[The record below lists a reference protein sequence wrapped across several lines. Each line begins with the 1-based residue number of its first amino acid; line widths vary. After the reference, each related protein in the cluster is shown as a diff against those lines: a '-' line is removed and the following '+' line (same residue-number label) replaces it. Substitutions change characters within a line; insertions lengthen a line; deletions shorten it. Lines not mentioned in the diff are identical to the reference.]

1 MMWTKNT
8 RGVLVPLAESAGS
21 GVWCYSCVAKR
32 AVARE
37 VAAAARDPATGIIMG
52 AEPLTLPGSSAR
64 ACLLI
69 HGWLGSRNDLG
80 DLPARLNARGLTVR
94 AMLLPGHGTT
104 PYDLETVAAERFIE
118 AVRWE
123 YRALKAAH
131 EDVTVIGFSIG
142 GALATLLAAEEA
154 PDRLVLVAPYF
165 DVAYKP
171 YYVLPA
177 PVWNRLMRPFVRFV
191 VRGDAFLGTTLRE
204 VKSRI
209 LAYRGVPTAAVAEL
223 LAIGARAR
231 APETLAKV
239 TAPVLL
245 LHAPAD
251 HAAAY
256 KAARTAFAQFGSAHK
271 EFVTLPRSNHLI
283 FWDRDAEE
291 ALRAIEAFLG
301 AAGGEPAP
309 RT

>member
-1 MMWTKNT
+1 MRRMKRTL
-8 RGVLVPLAESAGS
+8 GVTALLAAAAVVAGS
-21 GVWCYSCVAKR
+21 CYSCAAKK

-37 VAAAARDPATGIIMG
+37 AAAAVRDPATGIIAG
-52 AEPLTLPGSSAR
+52 AEPLTLPGSPAR
-64 ACLLI
+64 ACLLV

-104 PYDLETVAAERFIE
+104 PYDLEKVKADEFMQ
-118 AVRWE
+118 AVRGE
-123 YRALKAAH
+123 YRALRATH

-154 PDRLVLVAPYF
+154 PERLVLVAPYF
-165 DVAYKP
+165 DVTYKL

-177 PVWNRLMRPFVRFV
+177 PVWNEVLKPFTRFV
-191 VRGDAFLGTTLRE
+191 VRSDAFLGTNRRE
-204 VKSRI
+204 VKKQI
-209 LAYRGVPTAAVAEL
+209 LAYRGVPTAAVTEL
-223 LAIGARAR
+223 CAIGARAR

-239 TAPVLL
+239 TAPVLVL
-245 LHAPAD
+245 QSMQD
-251 HAAAY
+251 HAASY
-256 KAARTAFAQFGSAHK
+256 KATKAAFARFGGARK

-291 ALRAIEAFLG
+291 ALRAIEEFVG
-301 AAGGEPAP
+301 AAADGPAP
-309 RT
+309 RK